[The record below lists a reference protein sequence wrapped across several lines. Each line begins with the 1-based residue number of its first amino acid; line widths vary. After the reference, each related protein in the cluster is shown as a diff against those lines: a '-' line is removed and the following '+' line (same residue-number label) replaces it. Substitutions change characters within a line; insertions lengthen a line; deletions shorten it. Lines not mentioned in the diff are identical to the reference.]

1 MLCRRVLMLALTAY
15 ALRTGAYLSGRRLA
29 STPAAAR
36 SLQRRAVAL
45 PRRAVA
51 ASAASGDADASSFA
65 SLGLREPLLGVM
77 TAEGASRDGRAD
89 RSRGS

>member
-1 MLCRRVLMLALTAY
+1 MLALPAY
-15 ALRTGAYLSGRRLA
+15 ALRTGAHLSGRRLA
-29 STPAAAR
+29 STPFAAR
-36 SLQRRAVAL
+36 SLLRCAAGL
-45 PRRAVA
+45 PRRAVTTA
-51 ASAASGDADASSFA
+51 AAAAAGADASSFA